1 MIALNNDINIPIWTT
16 EETIINK
23 VIRICIIWLG
33 IITIML
39 IFGLLST
46 MNDPALTFC
55 TYVFKN
61 FPIAI
66 SLGFYI
72 NIQDMAF
79 VMANAYYSSLTQSPF
94 TNKESM
100 IQLAIGIIFSCLFL
114 ILIIWMYYRI
124 NFDYNKELE
133 KTQKKIY
140 PYVYLF
146 FMAMDYDLFQTYE
159 LTTLP

>member
-1 MIALNNDINIPIWTT
+1 MRSWGEWAEGWGMIALNNDINIPIWTT

-72 NIQDMAF
+72 NIQDMTF

-94 TNKESM
+94 TNK
-100 IQLAIGIIFSCLFL
+100 
-114 ILIIWMYYRI
+114 
-124 NFDYNKELE
+124 
-133 KTQKKIY
+133 
-140 PYVYLF
+140 
-146 FMAMDYDLFQTYE
+146 
-159 LTTLP
+159 